1 MLNRYPLW
9 KYIVIICV
17 MMVAALYALP
27 NLYGE
32 DPALQISGMR
42 GANVTTEH
50 VSLIRQ
56 TLESKGIATK
66 SVELEEGQ
74 VLVRFKDTDTQ
85 LGARELL
92 SDTLGEGY
100 IVALNLAPA
109 TPAWLE
115 QFGAEPLKL
124 GLDLRGGVHFLM
136 EVDTEQAL
144 QKSLVQS
151 AQGVREQL
159 KEANIRY
166 RGVQTG
172 TDKVS
177 VMFSSKDEWKKAYDK
192 LRRSNTDLVFSD
204 REQGATWF
212 VDAVLSEARI
222 KEIKKY
228 AVSQNII
235 TIRNR
240 VNELGVSEP
249 VVQQQGL
256 NRIVVEL
263 PGIQDTARAK
273 ELLGA
278 TATVEFHLQDT
289 SADLEAAVQ
298 GRVPPGSKLYPSH
311 KGYPVVLKKRVILT
325 GDHIVDA
332 QSGFSEYN
340 LPQVTIRLDSA
351 GGSKMSNFTKDH
363 IGQPMATLFI
373 EFKPEGEPD
382 ETGRRQFVK
391 DEEVISVATIQSRLG
406 NSFQITGIGSMA
418 EAHNLA
424 LLLRAGALIAPI
436 QIIEER
442 TIGPSLGQ
450 QNIES
455 GLQAMIYGMLCVM
468 LFMAVYY
475 RKFGLIANVALLA
488 NLILIVGLMSMIPGA
503 TMTLPGIAG
512 IVLTVGM
519 AVDAN
524 VLIFER
530 IREELRAGRSVQHAI
545 NQGYA
550 RAFATIADSN
560 ITTLITAFI
569 LFAVGTGP
577 IKGFAITLAIGI
589 VASMFTAITGTR
601 AIVNLIWG
609 GNKRVEEL
617 PI

>member
-1 MLNRYPLW
+1 
-9 KYIVIICV
+9 
-17 MMVAALYALP
+17 
-27 NLYGE
+27 
-32 DPALQISGMR
+32 
-42 GANVTTEH
+42 
-50 VSLIRQ
+50 
-56 TLESKGIATK
+56 
-66 SVELEEGQ
+66 
-74 VLVRFKDTDTQ
+74 
-85 LGARELL
+85 
-92 SDTLGEGY
+92 
-100 IVALNLAPA
+100 
-109 TPAWLE
+109 
-115 QFGAEPLKL
+115 
-124 GLDLRGGVHFLM
+124 
-136 EVDTEQAL
+136 
-144 QKSLVQS
+144 
-151 AQGVREQL
+151 
-159 KEANIRY
+159 
-166 RGVQTG
+166 
-172 TDKVS
+172 
-177 VMFSSKDEWKKAYDK
+177 MFSSKDEWKKAYDK
-192 LRRSNTDLVFSD
+192 LRRSNMDLVFSD

-212 VDAVLSEARI
+212 VDAILSEARI
-222 KEIKKY
+222 KEIRKY

-249 VVQQQGL
+249 VVQQQQGAS
-256 NRIVVEL
+256 RIVVEL

-273 ELLGA
+273 EILGA
-278 TATVEFHLQDT
+278 TATLEFRLQDT

-298 GRVPPGSKLYPSH
+298 GRVPPGSKLFPR

-325 GDHIVDA
+325 DHIVDA
-332 QSGFSEYN
+332 QSGFDEYN
-340 LPQVTIRLDSA
+340 RPQVTIRLDSA

-373 EFKPEGEPD
+373 EFKPDGEPD

-391 DEEVISVATIQSRLG
+391 DEEVINVATINGRFG
-406 NSFQITGIGSMA
+406 NRFQITGINSMA

-424 LLLRAGALIAPI
+424 MLLRAGALIAPI

-468 LFMAVYY
+468 LFMTVYY
-475 RKFGLIANVALLA
+475 RKFGLIANVALAA
-488 NLILIVGLMSMIPGA
+488 NLVLIVGLMSMIPGA